1 MGGSI
6 VLVSGCRDGLGSRGS
21 ACQQAEIEKQIASY
35 GDGQVADLERKVRD
49 AELEVEQAADLLGQ
63 AQGARDARKARLNEL
78 RANRPRE
85 SA

>member
-1 MGGSI
+1 MSERVDLLDRRVRI
-6 VLVSGCRDGLGSRGS
+6 LVKS
-21 ACQQAEIEKQIASY
+21 ACRQAEIEKQIASY
-35 GDGQVADLERKVRD
+35 GDGQMADLERKVRD

-63 AQGARDARKARLNEL
+63 AQEARDACKARLDEL